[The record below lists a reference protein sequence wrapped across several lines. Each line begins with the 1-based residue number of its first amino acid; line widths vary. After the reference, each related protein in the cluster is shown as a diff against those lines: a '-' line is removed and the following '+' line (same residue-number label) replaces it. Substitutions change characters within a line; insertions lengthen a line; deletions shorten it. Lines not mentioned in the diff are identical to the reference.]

1 MPSPPDRG
9 DPVGYKSPP
18 RKTRFKKGND
28 FGRRP
33 RKSKKLSPA
42 TEIQKALDEKIW
54 ITVLGEKRRITI
66 RQAIFYCLREE
77 ASKGTSW
84 AVRAVERIVH
94 SMPTDDPMAAL
105 RTPEGLRR
113 ARRGILVAMYLVK
126 GVSPE
131 EIIAAFKESR
141 SHYL

>member
-9 DPVGYKSPP
+9 DPVGYKNPP

-42 TEIQKALDEKIW
+42 TELQKALNEKIW
-54 ITVLGEKRRITI
+54 LTILGEKRRITI
-66 RQAIFYCLREE
+66 KQAILYRLREE

-84 AVRAVERIVH
+84 AVKAVERIIH

-113 ARRGILVAMYLVK
+113 ARRGILVSLRVIS

-131 EIIAAFKESR
+131 EIIADFKASR
-141 SHYL
+141 SSYF